1 MNTITLV
8 GRLAKDIELKTTS
21 TGKNY
26 CNFTLAVDRKFKDA
40 NGQRQTD
47 FFDCIAWNKTAEF
60 LNTYAKKGDRI
71 GASGSL
77 QSRKWEDQNGNK
89 RTAYEIIAEQV
100 ELYNNPTEQEEKPAE
115 AQPAQAQEQPQGELP
130 FEI

>member
-8 GRLAKDIELKTTS
+8 GRLAKDIELKATS

-26 CNFTLAVDRKFKDA
+26 CGFTLAVDRKFKDA

-60 LNTYAKKGDRI
+60 LNTYAHKGDRI

-89 RTAYEIIAEQV
+89 RTAYEIIVEQA
-100 ELYNNPTEQEEKPAE
+100 ELYNQPTGQEEKPAE
-115 AQPAQAQEQPQGELP
+115 AQPAQEQPQGELP